1 MSRDYYEVLGVSRSA
16 DEKTIKHAFR
26 KLAKKYHPDENNGN
40 QDDEKKFQ
48 EINEAYSV
56 LSDPKKRKLYDTYGK
71 AAFEAGFD
79 PNAAGGAGGNYQDFF
94 HNFHSQ
100 QGGSGGT
107 WHTYSQGGN
116 ADDFFGDLFGDLF
129 RGRAGNGSYHA
140 EFHSGDGSGPYEG
153 FRGFSGTGTFGGGG
167 FRSAGGSAGA
177 GGGFSGAGFQ
187 TEDPADLHAN
197 LNVTLRDSV
206 FGTKK
211 RIRVAASDGSGDHTL
226 EVNVPA
232 GIEDGK
238 TIRLRGK
245 GNRRANGTAGDLL
258 LKIHI
263 LPEKGYERIG
273 KDIHVEAK
281 IPFAT
286 AVFGGE
292 AEVPTLYGSVLVKI
306 RPGTQS
312 GSRIRLKNKGVPD
325 RKNPSERGDEYVTIQ
340 ISVPVKLSPEEEK
353 ALRAFEKAGRKEH
366 FRGEAAS

>member
-1 MSRDYYEVLGVSRSA
+1 MSRDYYEVLGISRDA

-79 PNAAGGAGGNYQDFF
+79 PNAASGAGGNYQDFF
-94 HNFHSQ
+94 RNFHSQ

-107 WHTYSQGGN
+107 WHTYTSGGS
-116 ADDFFGDLFGDLF
+116 ADDIFGDIFRDLF
-129 RGRAGNGSYHA
+129 RNGAGNRTYHT
-140 EFHSGDGSGPYEG
+140 EFH
-153 FRGFSGTGTFGGGG
+153 T
-167 FRSAGGSAGA
+167 GGSGA
-177 GGGFSGAGFQ
+177 GGGFRGFGGFGGSDASGGSAASGGFGA
-187 TEDPADLHAN
+187 EDPADLHAD
-197 LNVTLRDSV
+197 LNVSLRDSV
-206 FGTKK
+206 FGAKK
-211 RIRVAASDGSGDHTL
+211 RIRVAGADGSGKQTL

-232 GIEDGK
+232 GIEEGK

-245 GNRRANGTAGDLL
+245 GSRRANGTAGDLL

-263 LPEKGYERIG
+263 LPEKGYERRG
-273 KDIHVEAK
+273 RDIHAEAK
-281 IPFAT
+281 IPFTT

-312 GSRIRLKNKGVPD
+312 GSRIRLKGKGAPD
-325 RKNPSERGDEYVTIQ
+325 RKNPSEHGDEYVTIQ
-340 ISVPVKLSPEEEK
+340 ILVPTNLSAEEEK
-353 ALRAFEKAGRKEH
+353 ALRAFEKTERKEH